1 MANMDIDLAQSA
13 LRHAGRAAAALIA
26 CTLLAGCTCRLK
38 DPPSTGIKYYK
49 SLGSVQCSGGKS
61 IGELEQDLLTAGI
74 TITETTCGV
83 DGNMH
88 AAVCGAPDG
97 RIGIFEIEPDQ
108 ANTAKILGFAPL
120 SSLPAAA
127 EVPCK
132 EQ

>member
-1 MANMDIDLAQSA
+1 MRNNHSNQV
-13 LRHAGRAAAALIA
+13 RRAAAVLIA

-38 DPPSTGIKYYK
+38 DPPTNGIRYYK
-49 SLGSVQCSGGKS
+49 SLGSVQCTGGGKS
-61 IGELEQDLLTAGI
+61 IGELEQELLVSGI
-74 TITETTCGV
+74 TVTQTTCGD

-97 RIGIFEIEPDQ
+97 RIGIFEIDPAQ
-108 ANTAKILGFAPL
+108 ARAASVLGFAPL
-120 SSLPAAA
+120 AALPAAA